1 MTLTIELP
9 QEVVDGLS
17 RVAAEKQVTVEAVLQ
32 DLAATAAKPEYD
44 SSGAIDAQGLHDLI
58 NFGRLHGISGEGFD
72 AIAAQHDGHRY

>member
-32 DLAATAAKPEYD
+32 DLAMAVADTSRPQEPDDATLLRNVMTF
-44 SSGAIDAQGLHDLI
+44 GL
-58 NFGRLHGISGEGFD
+58 RHGISGEGFD
-72 AIAAQHDGHRY
+72 IVAAKHEGHRL